1 MHEGGIKH
9 RKRMAASER
18 RGNKST
24 LLTTHKLPQPGWF
37 ALWLR
42 YGVAITMSLPSEKY
56 PFKPHD

>member
-1 MHEGGIKH
+1 
-9 RKRMAASER
+9 MAASER